1 LRNSGGQV
9 LVASQLIDL
18 LNLLPTHFPLLLPGL
33 AWPGL
38 EQALQ
43 ELCGFLEEQMGLASG
58 WLLQV
63 PCTLLLYVS
72 SARRIQACVLAE
84 AIKGAF
90 PVHPSLAPSSAAAA
104 QGMRSCG
111 SAAAAVSS
119 GEGAAHAEGTAAAAA
134 AHAAGAFPAAAVV
147 AQVATSGRS
156 LLSVTLS
163 SGAATAE
170 CGGSGSGSAAAP
182 GGIAGGGPAAEEGR
196 LPAPPA
202 TEWRQ
207 QQAPPPPQ
215 QQQPQQQE
223 QQQHQYQLPLPPP
236 PQQQGAGVALALDRR
251 QRVRAV
257 CGVRLMWVSVEA
269 RRRGLASRLLDCCR
283 CQFMPGYVLPR
294 HELAFR

>member
-1 LRNSGGQV
+1 
-9 LVASQLIDL
+9 
-18 LNLLPTHFPLLLPGL
+18 
-33 AWPGL
+33 
-38 EQALQ
+38 
-43 ELCGFLEEQMGLASG
+43 MGLASG

-72 SARRIQACVLAE
+72 PARRIQACVLAE

-119 GEGAAHAEGTAAAAA
+119 GEGAAPAEGTAAAYAA
-134 AHAAGAFPAAAVV
+134 RANSAAAVV

-170 CGGSGSGSAAAP
+170 CGGSGSGSGSAAAS
-182 GGIAGGGPAAEEGR
+182 GGIAGGGPGAEEGR

-215 QQQPQQQE
+215 QQQPQQQ
-223 QQQHQYQLPLPPP
+223 HQPPLPPP
-236 PQQQGAGVALALDRR
+236 PQQQQQGAGVALALDRR

-269 RRRGLASRLLDCCR
+269 RRWGLASRLLDCCR
-283 CQFMPGYVLPR
+283 CEFMPGYVLPR